1 MGDLTMEKTVLLVLI
16 SDRKEG
22 AISIQ
27 KILTDWGCLVKTRLG
42 IHDGVLD
49 NCTNSGLLIL
59 DIVGDKTKNE
69 EMTRKLNLVKGVS
82 AKLVT
87 LSI

>member
-1 MGDLTMEKTVLLVLI
+1 MEKTVLLVLI
-16 SDRKEG
+16 SERKEG
-22 AISIQ
+22 AVAVQ

-42 IHDGVLD
+42 LHDGVLE

-59 DIVGDKTKNE
+59 DIVGDKAKNE

>member
-1 MGDLTMEKTVLLVLI
+1 MEKTVLLVLI